1 MKEIILRAEVANKNQ
16 LEQAVENFD
25 LQYIY
30 APIDLLD
37 ESTPDKY
44 RIIAVPPVF
53 LGDCEEKV
61 QKRLQELKGQGFERA
76 LAHTAGHIPLIQKA
90 GMKAHGGFR
99 MNITNSLS
107 QGFYEENGLEDT
119 TLSFELTVGE
129 AEKIQHKIPVG
140 LVAYGKLP
148 LMITRR
154 CPIKNGP
161 PCNNG
166 KSCGKILTDRKGNS
180 LSMLCSNTV
189 EILNPD
195 TLILSDKIK
204 DFMSFDF
211 LTLKF
216 TVEDDIDSV
225 VEMYLNNGKP
235 DGNLTRG
242 LYFRGVE

>member
-1 MKEIILRAEVANKNQ
+1 M
-16 LEQAVENFD
+16 
-25 LQYIY
+25 
-30 APIDLLD
+30 
-37 ESTPDKY
+37 
-44 RIIAVPPVF
+44 
-53 LGDCEEKV
+53 
-61 QKRLQELKGQGFERA
+61 
-76 LAHTAGHIPLIQKA
+76 
-90 GMKAHGGFR
+90 
-99 MNITNSLS
+99 
-107 QGFYEENGLEDT
+107 
-119 TLSFELTVGE
+119 GE

-148 LMITRR
+148 LMITCR

-166 KSCGKILTDRKGNS
+166 KSCGKTLTDHKGNT
-180 LSMLCSNTV
+180 LSVLCSNTV

-195 TLILSDKIK
+195 TLILSDNIK